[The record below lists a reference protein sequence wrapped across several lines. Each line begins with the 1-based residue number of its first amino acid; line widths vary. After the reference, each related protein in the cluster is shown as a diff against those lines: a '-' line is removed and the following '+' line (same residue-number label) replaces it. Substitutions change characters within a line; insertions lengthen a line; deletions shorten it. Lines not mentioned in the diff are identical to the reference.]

1 MEILN
6 FIFGNIWHFL
16 GFLLILIATLHFV
29 TNTINMFLRYFT
41 LRRHGYPPTHCNVDG
56 DLAFT
61 EETSK
66 DEKLD

>member
-1 MEILN
+1 
-6 FIFGNIWHFL
+6 
-16 GFLLILIATLHFV
+16 
-29 TNTINMFLRYFT
+29 MFLRYFT